1 MAEKQQTPAR
11 KSWNKTFTIAGRQ
24 YSYLLVAAPILLLT
38 IALAVLAGRFLLQN
52 NTVAEANSL
61 KSRAK
66 HEYNRQEFV
75 KAVNTY
81 KYLVDSLQIN
91 EDEVSFNYANAAFL
105 ASGLALPPTD
115 IQIAKPDS
123 TAPNYSDIALQEYS
137 KLAASGRT
145 AIASKAAN
153 QLGVTNIKASERGP
167 ASDANA
173 IDSALRNSLSHFREA
188 LRKDPENDSA
198 RYNYELVKKLVDYPE
213 HIVNQV
219 KDLVSRRQY
228 KPAAELLA
236 SAMRRDKRLKQQQQ
250 ELMKRLKDVVGIDS
264 LDTKTSL

>member
-1 MAEKQQTPAR
+1 MAEKQQIPAR

-24 YSYLLVAAPILLLT
+24 YPYLLVAAAILLVT
-38 IALAVLAGRFLLQN
+38 VALAVIMGRFLLQN

-61 KSRAK
+61 KSQAK
-66 HEYNRQEFV
+66 QEYILHEFV
-75 KAVNTY
+75 KAVKTY
-81 KYLVDSLQIN
+81 KILVDSLQVN
-91 EDEVSFNYANAAFL
+91 EEEVSFNYANAAFL

-115 IQIAKPDS
+115 VQIAKPDS
-123 TAPNYSDIALQEYS
+123 TAPNYSDIASQEYS
-137 KLAASGRT
+137 KLASSGSA

-153 QLGVTNIKASERGP
+153 QLGVTTIKSSERGP
-167 ASDANA
+167 SSNANA
-173 IDSALRNSLSHFREA
+173 IDSALRSSLNHFREA

-213 HIVNQV
+213 HLVNQV

-236 SAMRRDKRLKQQQQ
+236 SAMRRDKRIKQQQQ
-250 ELMKRLKDVVGIDS
+250 DLMKRLNDVIGIDS